1 MLGWTGL
8 CYHGSLIVLVAALQ
22 VALGSSVVVAAVT
35 VVSLLVLGAFVAA
48 LMAA

>member
-1 MLGWTGL
+1 MWL
-8 CYHGSLIVLVAALQ
+8 CYRGSLIVVMAALQ
-22 VALGSSVVVAAVT
+22 VALWSSVVVAPVA